1 MFPPAMWNVYDRAIT
16 DDLRT
21 NNSLEGWHRRFN
33 MIIAKHHPNIFEFLD
48 RLKSEQA
55 HTDTCFEQFIAGQA
69 PKSQSRKIKSVNAR
83 IYRIVQDYENRPILE
98 YLRGIALNLQY

>member
-1 MFPPAMWNVYDRAIT
+1 MFPPEMWNVYDRAKE

-33 MIIAKHHPNIFEFLD
+33 MIIAKHHPNVYEFID

-55 HTDTCFEQFIAGQA
+55 RTDTCIEQFIAGQE
-69 PKSQSRKIKSVNAR
+69 PKSQSRKVKSVNLR
-83 IYRIVQDYENRPILE
+83 INRIVNDYENRPILE
-98 YLRGIALNLQY
+98 YLRVIAMNLKY